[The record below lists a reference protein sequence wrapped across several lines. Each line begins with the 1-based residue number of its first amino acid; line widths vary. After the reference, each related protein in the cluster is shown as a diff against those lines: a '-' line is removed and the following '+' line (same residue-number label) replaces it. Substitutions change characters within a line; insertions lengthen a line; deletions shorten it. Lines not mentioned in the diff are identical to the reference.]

1 MSTPTK
7 ISTPAKTPSKA
18 PSVAGSSAAAKEDPV
33 EALKK
38 LETKTKTVNANNVAR
53 VANSQLVSADEKLHP
68 LLSLKTG
75 KAIDK
80 FPATPQDI
88 GKLSVTVIDAILST
102 LDADRTGKEEEKRER
117 LRVQIGLKANPA

>member
-1 MSTPTK
+1 MTTPAK
-7 ISTPAKTPSKA
+7 LSTPAKAPSKA
-18 PSVAGSSAAAKEDPV
+18 PSIASTSATSKDDPV

-53 VANSQLVSADEKLHP
+53 VANSQLVSADEKLYP

-80 FPATPQDI
+80 FPATPKDI
-88 GKLSVTVIDAILST
+88 AKLSVTVVDAILNT
-102 LDADRTGKEEEKRER
+102 LEADRTGKEDEKREK
-117 LRVQIGLKANPA
+117 LRVQIGLKPNPA